1 MSWSG
6 GWCSSRYL
14 HNCHLSSGLWL
25 SYILSSH
32 QERTQLRLATS
43 YLPWCHLRAH
53 YRKSI
58 ENFLIWDP
66 SLIIWD
72 PSLIDKT
79 EHTMGG
85 DRAWASCIH
94 LAPDCLYL
102 DWRWYI
108 FLFCEDGTICDIGTG
123 RLRVWETVA
132 FLPLCY
138 SSIIVASNLPNFAQ
152 ITARSLLFCWL
163 LTFFS
168 IYTIGQKCTEN
179 LQRVE
184 NRNAY
189 LLWGVLLNTWSKKC
203 QVLSPEDSNMQKVL
217 PIQF

>member
-14 HNCHLSSGLWL
+14 HNCHLSSGLLL
-25 SYILSSH
+25 SYLLSSH
-32 QERTQLRLATS
+32 QERTQLRLAIFLDVIFELIIAS
-43 YLPWCHLRAH
+43 LL
-53 YRKSI
+53 KI
-58 ENFLIWDP
+58 VLIWDP

-72 PSLIDKT
+72 PSLTDKT

-123 RLRVWETVA
+123 RFRVEVGETMA

-203 QVLSPEDSNMQKVL
+203 QVLSREDSNMQKVL